1 MRFVPLRVGTSIVA
15 PRIAS
20 GIVIGTSTS
29 RLSPLRVKIG
39 ESPTLVT
46 T

>member
-1 MRFVPLRVGTSIVA
+1 MRLLPLRVGTSIVA

-29 RLSPLRVKIG
+29 RLSPRRLKIG
-39 ESPTLVT
+39 DSATWVT